1 MKYVHKKFLGSIHMT
16 RLQYKSPVCVWLK
29 LNISQQV
36 FIRFGFPESVRNY
49 MALTNSEKF
58 ESSVVFGAY

>member
-1 MKYVHKKFLGSIHMT
+1 MT
-16 RLQYKSPVCVWLK
+16 RLQYKSPVCMRLK